1 MPSSSNTGAKNISP
15 LPSENRALIDW
26 LAWTVKELDPHVAIA
41 SLGLSFLPFQA
52 SPGGGMGYRS
62 TLRCGH
68 ITVFFNGADNMGCH
82 FVMSGQGCREFE
94 GRVKN
99 AKNQTVAW
107 YRLMHSLRS
116 AGANITRIDLAV
128 DTVDGTL
135 PLENI
140 ERSVRERR
148 VQSRFREAM
157 MYEKMALTDTEQ
169 QTGKTVYL
177 GSSQSKIKIRFYD
190 KMAERRLPAYLGTWI
205 RAEVQ
210 CQGERAAAVV
220 MHLCKGI
227 ELGALVVSCLNTYYR
242 PINAESSNKSQC
254 STQAWWAAWLTT
266 TEKIRLTTAKAVK
279 YVTDSM
285 EYVKRQYG
293 ATFAMFKKYLGVAA
307 FSDFLHD
314 LTTTGAQLMGRKH
327 DQMIEITNLSVI
339 TPPYYPL

>member
-1 MPSSSNTGAKNISP
+1 MPPSSNTGAKNTS
-15 LPSENRALIDW
+15 LVPSENRALIDW
-26 LAWTVKELDPHVAIA
+26 LAWTVKEFDPHAAIA

-68 ITVFFNGADNMGCH
+68 ITVFFDGAENMGCH

-99 AKNQTVAW
+99 SKNRTVAW
-107 YRLMHSLRS
+107 YRLMHSLQA

-128 DTVDGTL
+128 DTVDGSL
-135 PLENI
+135 PLENV
-140 ERSVRERR
+140 EKSVRERR

-157 MYEKMALTDTEQ
+157 MYEKIALTDTEKP
-169 QTGKTVYL
+169 TGKTIYL
-177 GSSQSKIKIRFYD
+177 GSSQGKIKIRFYD
-190 KMAERRLPAYLGTWI
+190 KMAERGLSPDLGSWV

-210 CQGERAAAVV
+210 CMAERAAAVV
-220 MHLCKGI
+220 MHLCKGV
-227 ELGALVVSCLNTYYR
+227 EFGELVVSCLNTYYR
-242 PINAESSNKSQC
+242 PINAESVNKSHC
-254 STQAWWAAWLTT
+254 STQDWWSAWLTT
-266 TEKIRLTTAKAVK
+266 TEKIRLTSAKAVK

-307 FSDFLHD
+307 FSDFMHD
-314 LTTTGAQLMGRKH
+314 LVSTGRDRMSRKH
-327 DQMIEITNLSVI
+327 TDMIEITNLSELL
-339 TPPYYPL
+339 PPYHAF